1 MVRRTLLLIGRQAAV
16 AALTLLTAGAVPAA
30 GATGHGGDHKMDAA
44 LLARAHAKRGTSRV
58 IIETADGSAADS
70 LIRSLRGRPGRRLG
84 LLHGQVAEIPD
95 SALDELAGR
104 PGVTAVRLDRP
115 VHGTLERTGAAV
127 GATWARENL
136 GVDGSGV
143 GVAIVDSGVTSWHD
157 DLGSQRV
164 VHFADFVEFHPV
176 PYDDYG
182 HGTHVAGIIAG
193 NGYDSNGARRGLAPG
208 ANLVVLKVL
217 DGEGNGYISNVIAAL
232 DYAVANR
239 ARFNIR
245 VVNLSV
251 AAGVYESYNTDPL
264 TLAARRAV
272 EAGVVVVTAAGNFGR
287 NAKGQAQNGGVTAP
301 GNAPWVLTVGATSHN
316 GTAARADDSV
326 APFSSRGPSRFDL
339 TAKPDLVAPGV
350 GIESLAD
357 GSSLLFKM
365 HPLARLWGTVDT
377 VTQPYLSL
385 TGTSM
390 AAPVVAGTVALML
403 QANPALTPNLV
414 KAILQYT
421 SEHRSAYDALT
432 QGAGFLNA
440 RGAVQLARRLG
451 GDLSAPA
458 TSQDPTRWNAA
469 HQLGQSPHRR
479 RHAAA
484 GRQRVAHRRPL
495 GRIDHE
501 RRRERHLGHR
511 VRDCRVRHHRVGA
524 GHGSRGG
531 RRGTQRR
538 VGRLLRGLGVRQH
551 RLGHHGRGR
560 QHRVGRHLRRQGL
573 SGARVGHE
581 LRRPRRNAPTTSSGA
596 RARRTKKTTS
606 SGAPAANRS
615 CRRAATWCGAC
626 RPAVNPS
633 PRGAGATP
641 GSNNAATRT

>member
-1 MVRRTLLLIGRQAAV
+1 MLRPTVLLIARLAAV
-16 AALTLLTAGAVPAA
+16 AAAALLTAGAVPALA
-30 GATGHGGDHKMDAA
+30 ATHGGDHKMDAA

-58 IIETADGSAADS
+58 IIETADGSAADG
-70 LIRSLRGRPGRRLG
+70 LIRSLRGRPGRRLAV
-84 LLHGQVAEIPD
+84 LRGQVAEIPD

-104 PGVTAVRLDRP
+104 PGVLAVRLDRR

-136 GVDGSGV
+136 GVDGSGI

-164 VHFADFVEFHPV
+164 VHFADFVDFHPV

-193 NGYDSNGARRGLAPG
+193 NGYDSGGARRGLAPG

-217 DGEGNGYISNVIAAL
+217 DGDGNGYISNVIAAL
-232 DYAVANR
+232 DYAIANR
-239 ARFNIR
+239 AQFNIR

-251 AAGVYESYNTDPL
+251 AAGVYESYKSDPL

-272 EAGVVVVTAAGNFGR
+272 EAGIVVVTAAGNFGR
-287 NAKGQAQNGGVTAP
+287 NAKGQAQNGGVTSP

-316 GTAARADDSV
+316 GTAGRADDSV
-326 APFSSRGPSRFDL
+326 ASFSSRGPSRFDY

-357 GSSLLFKM
+357 GSSLLFAV
-365 HPLARLWGTVDT
+365 HPQARLWGTVDT

-390 AAPVVAGTVALML
+390 AAPVVTATVALML

-421 SEHRSAYDALT
+421 SEHRSGYDALT

-451 GDLSAPA
+451 GDLSAAA
-458 TSQDPTRWNAA
+458 TAKDPTPWNE
-469 HQLGQSPHRR
+469 HINWGNHRIGGGMLQPGANAWR
-479 RHAAA
+479 TD
-484 GRQRVAHRRPL
+484 VAW
-495 GRIDHE
+495 GASSTSEGEDIVW
-501 RRRERHLGHR
+501 GT
-511 VRDCRVRHHRVGA
+511 VCAGA
-524 GHGSRGG
+524 GCDSVEWQPDKMARSFGRSVWSTATGKDNIVWGTACGG
-531 RRGTQRR
+531 QDCPGPVWAASCDDAGGCADNIVWGTNADEEDNI
-538 VGRLLRGLGVRQH
+538 VWGTSCEAIMPSCADVVWSVPTVRQ
-551 RLGHHGRGR
+551 
-560 QHRVGRHLRRQGL
+560 
-573 SGARVGHE
+573 S
-581 LRRPRRNAPTTSSGA
+581 RPSWRAPVSRRN
-596 RARRTKKTTS
+596 RLE
-606 SGAPAANRS
+606 
-615 CRRAATWCGAC
+615 
-626 RPAVNPS
+626 
-633 PRGAGATP
+633 
-641 GSNNAATRT
+641 

>member
-1 MVRRTLLLIGRQAAV
+1 MARRTLLLIARRAAV
-16 AALTLLTAGAVPAA
+16 AAFALLTAGAVPVQAA
-30 GATGHGGDHKMDAA
+30 GHGGDQKMDAS
-44 LLARAHAKRGTSRV
+44 LRARAHAKLGTSRV
-58 IIETADGSAADS
+58 IIETVDGSPSDS

-84 LLHGQVAEIPD
+84 LLRGQVAEIPD

-104 PGVTAVRLDRP
+104 PGVRAVRLDRR
-115 VHGTLERTGAAV
+115 VHGTLERTGATI

-136 GVDGSGV
+136 GVDGSGI

-164 VHFADFVEFHPV
+164 VHFADFVDFQPV

-193 NGYDSNGARRGLAPG
+193 NGYDSNGARRGIAPG

-217 DGEGNGYISNVIAAL
+217 DGDGNGYISNVIAAL
-232 DYAVANR
+232 DYAVAHR
-239 ARFNIR
+239 AEFNIR

-287 NAKGQAQNGGVTAP
+287 NAKGQPQNGGVTAP

-326 APFSSRGPSRFDL
+326 APFSSRGPSRFDH
-339 TAKPDLVAPGV
+339 TAKPDVVAPGV

-357 GSSLLFKM
+357 GSSLLFAT

-390 AAPVVAGTVALML
+390 AAPVVAGTIALML

-421 SEHRSAYDALT
+421 AEHRKGYDALT

-451 GDLSAPA
+451 GDLATPA
-458 TSQDPTRWNAA
+458 TAQDPTPWNA
-469 HQLGQSPHRR
+469 HINWGNHRIGGGTLQPGANAWR
-479 RHAAA
+479 LDVPWGASTTSEGESIIWGAVCGSA
-484 GRQRVAHRRPL
+484 GCDNSGWEPKPVA
-495 GRIDHE
+495 
-501 RRRERHLGHR
+501 
-511 VRDCRVRHHRVGA
+511 
-524 GHGSRGG
+524 GSS
-531 RRGTQRR
+531 
-538 VGRLLRGLGVRQH
+538 
-551 RLGHHGRGR
+551 GRGVWGAFCTDSKCANIVWGTSTEEDNIVWGTACGGEDCPDTVWSTSCDD
-560 QHRVGRHLRRQGL
+560 HR
-573 SGARVGHE
+573 AC
-581 LRRPRRNAPTTSSGA
+581 
-596 RARRTKKTTS
+596 
-606 SGAPAANRS
+606 AANIVWGTSADEEDNIVWGTS
-615 CRRAATWCGAC
+615 CETLVPSCGDVVWSVPAIRQPRPSWRA
-626 RPAVNPS
+626 PS
-633 PRGAGATP
+633 PRH
-641 GSNNAATRT
+641 TRFE